1 MIVSATG
8 LACLFVPRVQRNPI
22 SNLQEGA
29 GDLEKRKSEQDGAD
43 QPATAPESKSEGNEK
58 PKPESKVRPQ

>member
-43 QPATAPESKSEGNEK
+43 QPATSVEAKAEDKEET
-58 PKPESKVRPQ
+58 KPESEAHPQ